1 MANLTKAEQEMLH
14 SFQDVLAVGDYD
26 YVPAHYAVG
35 GPVSKEHRATIKSLR
50 LRGLLD
56 IVGGGQDDE
65 GRVIGGTF
73 YGITPAGRAAL
84 HASRPAKEN
93 EGHG

>member
-1 MANLTKAEQEMLH
+1 MGELTKAEHEMLQ
-14 SFQDVLAVGDYD
+14 SFQGVLAVGDYD

-35 GPVSKEHRATIKSLR
+35 GPVSKEHRATIKGLR
-50 LRGLLD
+50 LQGLLD
-56 IVGGGQDDE
+56 IARGGQDDE

-84 HASRPAKEN
+84 EPRDER
-93 EGHG
+93 